1 MSEFL
6 SKSDILGFNDVV
18 TEEVVVPEW
27 GGRKV
32 RVMGLTGRGRDDYE
46 AAILDQRGKKTRV
59 NMRNARARLV
69 ALTVVDER
77 GERIFSDDDIPML
90 GQKNAAALDRIFD
103 VARRLSGLS
112 DEDVEEL
119 EGNSAGT
126 PSGDSPS
133 A

>member
-6 SKSDILGFNDVV
+6 SKSDILGYQDVV

-59 NMRNARARLV
+59 NMRNARARMV

-126 PSGDSPS
+126 TSADSPS